1 MALRIGHLSTFYH
14 TAVLLMAER
23 TLEERL
29 GVQASWRLFATGPDI
44 VAAFGRRE
52 LDIAYIGLPPA
63 IIGIDRGIHL
73 TCIAGGHV
81 EGTVLAGQGGLGTYP
96 DIKDLAGI
104 LGQLRGGRVGVPG
117 KGSIHDVIMAD
128 CLEKNRLAEE
138 IEVLNYP
145 WADLLVDALARGEVS
160 AVAGTPALA
169 AAVERYAGGKILYP
183 PSKLWPNN
191 PSYGIVGAAGA
202 LRAGSALTGLVESF
216 LALHEEATMFLRDNP
231 SLAARKIASF
241 VGVAEEELVL
251 RTLAISPRY
260 CAQLSEEYI
269 SSTMRFVETMKR
281 LGYISRTYGEG
292 EIFDASLMSK
302 IHPPGSHY

>member
-29 GVQASWRLFATGPDI
+29 GVQTSWRLFATGPDI